1 MPSFKIKTILPFSEF
16 FACLFLVPK
25 AGKIMRQKKVLVEV
39 ESAWLL
45 TWRWTIQKTKK
56 SKSASQDIVESHF
69 CAWKCWLICM
79 NFKILA
85 DWFSRTIIRQIM
97 RPGILVQRRSKEMV
111 ATHLENRED
120 TKDEEE
126 GKIKEKQDPEN
137 AGENSQ
143 KVIHFST
150 LKGHFRICLIEKEV
164 NYFVRYN
171 KGWSCL

>member
-1 MPSFKIKTILPFSEF
+1 
-16 FACLFLVPK
+16 
-25 AGKIMRQKKVLVEV
+25 
-39 ESAWLL
+39 
-45 TWRWTIQKTKK
+45 
-56 SKSASQDIVESHF
+56 
-69 CAWKCWLICM
+69 
-79 NFKILA
+79 
-85 DWFSRTIIRQIM
+85 M